1 MVEIKKLYTYKPSG
15 IEWFGDTPDHWV
27 IKRLYGICNFVRGN
41 STFQKN
47 ELLNQGKYIALQYG
61 KTYKVEEI
69 NEQFK
74 FFVNDEFYKSSQIVN
89 YEDVIFVSTSETIE
103 DLGHSVYYNRKDIG
117 LIGGEQILL
126 KPNKN
131 ILKGKYL
138 FYSSKVFGKEL
149 NKFATGIKVFR
160 FDIYDLK
167 TIYTSIPP
175 LPEQIAITDYLDKAT
190 SKIDRIIEIK
200 KEQLEMIEIM
210 FQDKVMELLSGKNYV
225 NHKQTRELWIKKI
238 PKSWKVAK
246 LSHLIEVKD
255 GTHDTPSYED
265 TPEGNFP
272 FVTSKDITNNKI
284 DFSHTKFISPLFHKN
299 YYRRSNPKR
308 GDIIMPMIGTLGN
321 CAIVDT
327 DMEFSIKN
335 VALFKTSESKKI
347 NAHYL
352 YFFLESKLNGNQ
364 FYLLSKGGVQ
374 AFLSLTVL
382 RNLKVILPSKEEQ
395 ESIVS
400 QLLTYNNKLNKIMTN
415 IEGQVSTLL
424 AYRKSLIHEC
434 VTGKKQVCEPHI
446 SIPKPDK
453 ILT

>member
-175 LPEQIAITDYLDKAT
+175 LPEQIAITDY
-190 SKIDRIIEIK
+190 
-200 KEQLEMIEIM
+200 
-210 FQDKVMELLSGKNYV
+210 
-225 NHKQTRELWIKKI
+225 
-238 PKSWKVAK
+238 
-246 LSHLIEVKD
+246 
-255 GTHDTPSYED
+255 
-265 TPEGNFP
+265 
-272 FVTSKDITNNKI
+272 
-284 DFSHTKFISPLFHKN
+284 
-299 YYRRSNPKR
+299 
-308 GDIIMPMIGTLGN
+308 
-321 CAIVDT
+321 
-327 DMEFSIKN
+327 
-335 VALFKTSESKKI
+335 
-347 NAHYL
+347 
-352 YFFLESKLNGNQ
+352 
-364 FYLLSKGGVQ
+364 
-374 AFLSLTVL
+374 
-382 RNLKVILPSKEEQ
+382 
-395 ESIVS
+395 
-400 QLLTYNNKLNKIMTN
+400 
-415 IEGQVSTLL
+415 
-424 AYRKSLIHEC
+424 
-434 VTGKKQVCEPHI
+434 
-446 SIPKPDK
+446 
-453 ILT
+453 